1 MKMNTEAQLK
11 WQVESFFFVGK
22 EHCYNEKVHKLNKN
36 TEKNGWYLP
45 SEQNIFVRNEKKII
59 QRGGSI
65 TSVKKNGRTYN

>member
-1 MKMNTEAQLK
+1 MKMNTGAQLK

-45 SEQNIFVRNEKKII
+45 SE
-59 QRGGSI
+59 
-65 TSVKKNGRTYN
+65 